1 MMRNTD
7 GKGRAWE
14 QKGVGAFQGVG
25 GGGGAFQGVVLWKL
39 GMSFLEESLCVLLS
53 QAGLGHQGAFGFKN
67 SSELTKYLPRFSSS
81 LLQVAAKTLPFYKD
95 YFNVPYPLPKIDL
108 IAIADFAAGKVT
120 HFIDELYFI

>member
-1 MMRNTD
+1 MLKER
-7 GKGRAWE
+7 GQPGRKRGWE
-14 QKGVGAFQGVG
+14 PSK
-25 GGGGAFQGVVLWKL
+25 VLWEL
-39 GMSFLEESLCVLLS
+39 GVSRLEESLCVLLS
-53 QAGLGHQGAFGFKN
+53 SAGVGHREAFGFTSCSK
-67 SSELTKYLPRFSSS
+67 LTEYLPGFSSS